1 MKFTSSVFVISH
13 VSSSSDYQDHPD
25 EAELGELEL
34 GPGVGDGQLLLL
46 APDDVDVDG
55 GGADVVR
62 QTSVHSRGI
71 VSNLTL
77 KISFLKFLKFIFH
90 SARIQASICTLPRRC
105 HLQPYIKYH

>member
-1 MKFTSSVFVISH
+1 MLSH

-34 GPGVGDGQLLLL
+34 GPSVGDGQLLLL

-62 QTSVHSRGI
+62 HAAVQSRGVVTHLALSI
-71 VSNLTL
+71 LLVEFSRRKENDVRDLNTL
-77 KISFLKFLKFIFH
+77 WCLCVGVEDIFYYCFAAH
-90 SARIQASICTLPRRC
+90 
-105 HLQPYIKYH
+105 H